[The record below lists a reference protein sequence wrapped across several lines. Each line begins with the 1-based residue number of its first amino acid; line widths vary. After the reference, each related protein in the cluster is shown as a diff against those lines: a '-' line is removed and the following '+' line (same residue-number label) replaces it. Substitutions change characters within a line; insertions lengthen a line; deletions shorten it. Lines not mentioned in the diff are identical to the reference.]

1 VARRDERAVDG
12 TRERNSLVAIGWLI
26 APQHTES
33 IKPHGEIVEILPIAV
48 GLFPDT
54 NAALPPKHAGAS

>member
-1 VARRDERAVDG
+1 VDG
-12 TRERNSLVAIGWLI
+12 TRERNSLVAIGWLV

-33 IKPHGEIVEILPIAV
+33 IKPHGEIVEILPAV

-54 NAALPPKHAGAS
+54 NAALSPKHAVDLATSSFAPSR